1 MASPHCAAT
10 HNIERR
16 RFSCRRYR
24 RSHTGQFNSSHIH
37 LVSHT
42 HYTTMDGSNNSI
54 KKIFHKLSGQPDSY
68 NLKANLTFGRTLGA
82 GSFGIVRYA
91 RDNTTGEDVA
101 VKIILKKALKGNEE
115 FVAEELKLL
124 QELHHPHIVGFRQWF
139 ESRDKFYIVT
149 QLATGGELF
158 DRIVQKGRFTEH
170 DALLVIVQML
180 EAIVYLH
187 LRDIVHRDIKP
198 ENVLYLTQ
206 AEDSNIVLADF
217 GIAKKLQDPNEKL
230 HSSAGSFGYAA
241 PEVIM
246 GTGHGKPCD
255 VWSLG
260 VVTYTI
266 LCGYSPFRAE
276 NVADFI
282 AEVRHNNAV
291 VFHADYWRSVSKDAR
306 RFIIKA
312 LQFNPDNRATA
323 QELLNDTWLVR
334 VAAEHRDADLLPLLK
349 SNFSGKAKFR
359 QAIELVKLA
368 NKIKKLKSIQTDDDD
383 DPNEINLFSDEGLVS
398 LSNTDVPSAT
408 VTTDTDN
415 KYNVDR
421 GLLSLWKGLAQSLHE
436 VANRDGST
444 SSLYT
449 PKTAKKETVASAFQQ
464 LVQAA
469 QKNKERVA
477 GYTEGDGESEGAPKI
492 DPVPVVPN
500 SGGDK
505 GNSTDN
511 TN

>member
-1 MASPHCAAT
+1 M
-10 HNIERR
+10 
-16 RFSCRRYR
+16 
-24 RSHTGQFNSSHIH
+24 
-37 LVSHT
+37 
-42 HYTTMDGSNNSI
+42 
-54 KKIFHKLSGQPDSY
+54 KKIFNKLSGQPDSY

-91 RDNTTGEDVA
+91 RDNSTGEDVA
-101 VKIILKKALKGNEE
+101 VKIILKKALKGNEDS
-115 FVAEELKLL
+115 VIEELKLL
-124 QELHHPHIVGFRQWF
+124 QQLHHPHIVGFRHWF

-187 LRDIVHRDIKP
+187 LKDIVHRDIKP
-198 ENVLYLTQ
+198 ENVLYLTRE
-206 AEDSNIVLADF
+206 ADSNVVLADF

-260 VVTYTI
+260 VVVYTI

-323 QELLNDTWLVR
+323 EELLKDPWLVS
-334 VAAEHRDADLLPLLK
+334 VAAEHSKADLLPLLK

-368 NKIKKLKSIQTDDDD
+368 NKIKKLKSIQTEDDD
-383 DPNEINLFSDEGLVS
+383 DPNEINLFSDEGLVPSSHVGS
-398 LSNTDVPSAT
+398 LPASGID
-408 VTTDTDN
+408 TDTEN

-421 GLLSLWKGLAQSLHE
+421 GLLSLWKGFTRSLNE
-436 VANRDGST
+436 VATRDGST

-449 PKTAKKETVASAFQQ
+449 AKTDKKETVASAFQQ

-477 GYTEGDGESEGAPKI
+477 EYTEQDDDADAPESKPDEVEKQQG
-492 DPVPVVPN
+492 
-500 SGGDK
+500 
-505 GNSTDN
+505 
-511 TN
+511 